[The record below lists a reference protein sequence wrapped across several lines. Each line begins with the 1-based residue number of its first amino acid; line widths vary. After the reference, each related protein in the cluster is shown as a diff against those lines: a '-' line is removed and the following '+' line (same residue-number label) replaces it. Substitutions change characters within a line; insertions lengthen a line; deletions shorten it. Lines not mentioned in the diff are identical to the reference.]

1 MITSLQKK
9 HKKNITLFLLFSV
22 GTFIFLWLTPLN
34 NDHYALSLYPIIATF
49 TGALHIQ
56 IGSFMIMNYLSYRKN
71 KYLLPLAS
79 AFHSSGI
86 FLFIALY
93 VYYSD
98 SVPRSVFFNK
108 IAILYT
114 LRVILTTGLFIV
126 AIYLYKREKSQ
137 QKYHNVIVYSV
148 FLWCILHLA
157 VAVSY
162 SINAMSMPLQLINLD
177 TFEWL
182 YPWHGLFII
191 LFISIW
197 VGIVFFILSLTQLK
211 NQFWLSMALVALSN
225 LLIFTIIF
233 KYPYMNSAGWYLAR
247 GVECLSSMAV
257 MTVLMSD
264 IFHRFKASRQAYEL
278 SYENSVRDPMT
289 RLFNRGYF
297 YNSLSREIKNVTT
310 QKPLS
315 IIFCDIDHFKSVN
328 DTWGHLQG
336 DRVIIK
342 LAELMV
348 SLVREH
354 DIVARIGGEE
364 FAILLPDCHTERA
377 QNIAER
383 IRKQVEQATPAT
395 TDGDFPRTITVSL
408 GIISSVDC
416 KMAAEQLA
424 DWADRALYMA
434 KNQGRNRAVVFPK
447 ELMSQSTEQ

>member
-9 HKKNITLFLLFSV
+9 HKNNITFFSLLSLGAFLL
-22 GTFIFLWLTPLN
+22 LWFAPLN
-34 NDHYALSLYPIIATF
+34 SSHYKLSLYPVIATF

-71 KYLLPLAS
+71 KHLLPLAC

-86 FLFIALY
+86 LLFIALY
-93 VYYSD
+93 VYFSH
-98 SVPRSVFFNK
+98 SVETSLVFND
-108 IAILYT
+108 IAT
-114 LRVILTTGLFIV
+114 LHAIRITLTTGLFIV
-126 AIYLYKREKSQ
+126 ALYLYKKEKSR

-148 FLWCILHLA
+148 FLWCILHLT
-157 VAVSY
+157 VAIFY
-162 SINAMSMPLQLINLD
+162 SINAVSLPLQLINPT

-182 YPWHGLFII
+182 HPWHGLFIFV
-191 LFISIW
+191 FISLW
-197 VGIVFFILSLTQLK
+197 VGIVFFILSLTKLK
-211 NQFWLSMALVALSN
+211 NQFWLSMSLVALSN
-225 LLIFTIIF
+225 ILIFTTLF
-233 KYPYMNSAGWYLAR
+233 KYSHMNSAGWYLAR
-247 GVECLSSMAV
+247 GVECLGSMAV

-297 YNSLSREIKNVTT
+297 YNSLSNEIKNLTP

-348 SLVREH
+348 SLVREL

-364 FAILLPDCHTERA
+364 FAILLPDCHTQRA

-383 IRKQVEQATPAT
+383 IRKQVEKATPAST
-395 TDGDFPRTITVSL
+395 NGDFPRTITVSL
-408 GIISSVDC
+408 GIVSSVDC
-416 KMAAEQLA
+416 TMAAEQLA

-434 KNQGRNRAVVFPK
+434 KNQGRNQTVVFPK
-447 ELMSQSTEQ
+447 ALMSQDTV

>member
-1 MITSLQKK
+1 MITSLQTK
-9 HKKNITLFLLFSV
+9 HKNNITLFSLLSISAFLL
-22 GTFIFLWLTPLN
+22 LWLTPLN
-34 NDHYALSLYPIIATF
+34 NNHYALSLYPIIATF
-49 TGALHIQ
+49 TGALYIQ

-71 KYLLPLAS
+71 KHLLPLAC

-86 FLFIALY
+86 LLFIALY
-93 VYYSD
+93 IYFAH
-98 SVPRSVFFNK
+98 SVPKSIIFND
-108 IAILYT
+108 IAILHT
-114 LRVILTTGLFIV
+114 LRTTLTTGLFIV
-126 AIYLYKREKSQ
+126 ALYLYKKEKNQ
-137 QKYHNVIVYSV
+137 QKYQKVIVCSV

-157 VAVSY
+157 VAVLY
-162 SINAMSMPLQLINLD
+162 STNTLPLSLQLID
-177 TFEWL
+177 PVTFEWL
-182 YPWHGLFII
+182 FPWHGLVICF
-191 LFISIW
+191 FISLW
-197 VGIVFFILSLTQLK
+197 VGIVYFILSLTQLK
-211 NQFWLSMALVALSN
+211 NQFWLSMSLVALSN
-225 LLIFTIIF
+225 LLIFTTLF
-233 KYPYMNSAGWYLAR
+233 KYSYMNSAGWYLAR

-289 RLFNRGYF
+289 RLFNRGFF
-297 YNSLSREIKNVTT
+297 YNSLSHEIKSVHP

-348 SLVREH
+348 SLVRER

-364 FAILLPDCHTERA
+364 FAILLPDCDSESA

-383 IRKQVEQATPAT
+383 MRKKIEQATPAT
-395 TDGDFPRTITVSL
+395 TNGDFPRTITVSL
-408 GIISSVDC
+408 GIVSSVDWAV
-416 KMAAEQLA
+416 AAEQLA

-434 KNQGRNRAVVFPK
+434 KNQGRNQAVVFPK
-447 ELMSQSTEQ
+447 ELMSQSTV